1 VDQLSETGSRPAYGS
16 RPAFLDEF
24 ELRLTGALAPQ
35 TVVRTTRFGPARTS
49 DANVESP
56 SLPSLDEARA
66 PPTVDFEALLA
77 AIEAS
82 LVNDAE
88 AAQVAKPVKPH
99 ARPMVAVV
107 RRISRDWKLIAGA
120 CALVGV
126 AIVGVVALPRSIFA
140 VPTTAPRAHEPS
152 VRETMT
158 GDDGAEQAP
167 GRALEPSSR
176 AEDGLA
182 ANPEGAGATGA
193 PQASEIPGAGATKA
207 TIGLTNGA
215 SSGSTPQAADLT
227 VPQLSALAVSLAQ
240 PSEFR
245 PAPADL
251 TTTAS
256 SSLAPLVKPFDLKP
270 VPTVSPHPTP
280 TTTSA
285 TFPTE
290 RSSAVHA
297 TLPSTKPA
305 WNAHGVGTAKLSVP
319 RRDVTRKVVIKP
331 SIAASITSND
341 WTSAPA
347 VTNQPL
353 PVGSP
358 TNPGK
363 GAIASNVVQSSS
375 PAAVAPGTFGRSLNH
390 AIGRGGVLAQ
400 YPVDASDQRPLLRAI
415 GDSFERGTAPAQ
427 HSVDPIPRDAA
438 SEKLYPVDASDQRS
452 LLRAIGDSFG
462 RGTAPAQHS
471 VDPIPRDVASEKPSQ
486 PLPIGTPAKDDG
498 NEREPRAAQTTPA
511 SAAAAPTPA
520 APNGLY

>member
-1 VDQLSETGSRPAYGS
+1 VDQLSETGSRPTYGS
-16 RPAFLDEF
+16 RPDFLDEF
-24 ELRLTGALAPQ
+24 ERRLTEALAPQ
-35 TVVRTTRFGPARTS
+35 TDVRRTSFAPARTS
-49 DANVESP
+49 DVNVESP
-56 SLPSLDEARA
+56 SLPSLDEAKA
-66 PPTVDFEALLA
+66 PQTVDVEALLA
-77 AIEAS
+77 AVEAS

-88 AAQVAKPVKPH
+88 AAQVAKPVKPR
-99 ARPMVAVV
+99 ARPMVEVV

-140 VPTTAPRAHEPS
+140 VPTTAPRAREPS
-152 VRETMT
+152 VREAMT
-158 GDDGAEQAP
+158 GDAGAEQA
-167 GRALEPSSR
+167 RALEPSSR
-176 AEDGLA
+176 AEDRLA
-182 ANPEGAGATGA
+182 ANPEGAGASEGA
-193 PQASEIPGAGATKA
+193 PQANEIPGAGATKA

-215 SSGSTPQAADLT
+215 SSRSTPQAADLT

-240 PSEFR
+240 PSGFR
-245 PAPADL
+245 PASTDL

-280 TTTSA
+280 TTMSA

-319 RRDVTRKVVIKP
+319 RRDVTTKVVIKP

-347 VTNQPL
+347 MTNQPL

-363 GAIASNVVQSSS
+363 GAIASVMQSPS

-390 AIGRGGVLAQ
+390 TIGRGGVLGQ

-415 GDSFERGTAPAQ
+415 GDSFGRETAHAQ
-427 HSVDPIPRDAA
+427 QSVDPIPRDAA
-438 SEKLYPVDASDQRS
+438 SEKP
-452 LLRAIGDSFG
+452 G
-462 RGTAPAQHS
+462 
-471 VDPIPRDVASEKPSQ
+471 Q

-498 NEREPRAAQTTPA
+498 NEREPRAAQTAPA

>member
-1 VDQLSETGSRPAYGS
+1 MRGVGVDQLSETGSRPACGS
-16 RPAFLDEF
+16 RPAFLDDF
-24 ELRLTGALAPQ
+24 ERRLTGALAPQ
-35 TVVRTTRFGPARTS
+35 TDVRRTRFGPARTS
-49 DANVESP
+49 DVNVESP
-56 SLPSLDEARA
+56 SLPSLDEAKA
-66 PPTVDFEALLA
+66 PQTVDFEAVLA

-82 LVNDAE
+82 LVSDAE

-99 ARPMVAVV
+99 PRPMVEVG

-140 VPTTAPRAHEPS
+140 VPTIAPRAHEPS

-167 GRALEPSSR
+167 GRALEQSSR
-176 AEDGLA
+176 AEDRLA
-182 ANPEGAGATGA
+182 AKPEGAGAITGA
-193 PQASEIPGAGATKA
+193 PQANEIPGAGATKA

-227 VPQLSALAVSLAQ
+227 APQLSAPAISLAQ
-240 PSEFR
+240 PSGFR
-245 PAPADL
+245 PAPTDL

-256 SSLAPLVKPFDLKP
+256 SSLAPLVNPFALKP
-270 VPTVSPHPTP
+270 VPTVSPPPIP

-319 RRDVTRKVVIKP
+319 RRDVTTKVVIKP
-331 SIAASITSND
+331 STSITSND

-363 GAIASNVVQSSS
+363 GAIASNVVPSPS

-415 GDSFERGTAPAQ
+415 GDSFGSGA
-427 HSVDPIPRDAA
+427 
-438 SEKLYPVDASDQRS
+438 
-452 LLRAIGDSFG
+452 
-462 RGTAPAQHS
+462 APAQHS
-471 VDPIPRDVASEKPSQ
+471 VDPIPRDVASEKPS
-486 PLPIGTPAKDDG
+486 
-498 NEREPRAAQTTPA
+498 
-511 SAAAAPTPA
+511 
-520 APNGLY
+520 